1 MVSLN
6 SALPKGAATTI
17 GGRRPDQTVPRRL
30 FSPDES
36 EVSEGSSPLASAAGW
51 RWEPLDL
58 EGPEAVA
65 AARRL
70 ARRICAEDSRATL
83 DHDLTWLID
92 GGIGQGSRLS
102 AFVCRQGDDV
112 VGFVPIR
119 QAAAKLTLRVGH
131 LGLLPVA
138 TERVSI
144 IGCPLF
150 AQKARG
156 CEAELTAL
164 LLRELAGR
172 LPPRAVIFAYGV
184 RSDAA
189 LFDLMGQRRLDARGF
204 HIVPQGPIYQRRFIR
219 RTAGYDAYI
228 AGLGPKTRENLRR
241 QQRRLQAA
249 CGGGVTLRRY
259 TSPADLEPF
268 LEAATAVSR
277 LTYQWRIYGSGLSNR
292 AVIETRL
299 QIAARNGWFCSYVLF
314 NGDRPLAFMMGLRHG
329 ISYRSQEIGYDPEWR
344 HYSVGNVLH
353 CLVVKDLF
361 ETFGDVQEFDF
372 LFGDGTHKRQLSNA
386 SRDEGNF
393 YVIPNTLWGW
403 IASAVVRLDN
413 AATRLNAAFEG
424 SRLKTRIRQLLR
436 HRATR
441 REEDGR
447 ADPPAAGMQALKT
460 GVAPQ
465 SPE

>member
-1 MVSLN
+1 MAQMVSLN

-156 CEAELTAL
+156 
-164 LLRELAGR
+164 
-172 LPPRAVIFAYGV
+172 
-184 RSDAA
+184 
-189 LFDLMGQRRLDARGF
+189 F

-329 ISYRSQEIGYDPEWR
+329 ISYRSQEIVYDPEWR

-361 ETFGDVQEFDF
+361 EPFGDVQEFDF
-372 LFGDGTHKRQLSNA
+372 FFGNGNNTRQLSNA